1 MPNASTTESLHARA
15 VSLAGTQWAHT
26 PLLRFLPED
35 PREDAVAL
43 VWLGFRCQMVGW
55 GRAAA
60 WKGSGVH
67 AIGEA
72 GAWWDRLRAASSVSV
87 DVHGPHSK
95 DRDSGE
101 RTSRAP
107 LSGDSL
113 SGDSLSGDSPSAE
126 AASHLER
133 ALPSFPI
140 AFGSFGFSART
151 ESTLIVPSFLLID
164 TPEGRWAV
172 SISSSSPMPDPL
184 EVLASTTP
192 TSPRPPRGL
201 RTDVGRMTQREWR
214 ASVEAL
220 AARLRAG
227 DASKAVMTRDML
239 VRADSAI
246 TAHYLLE
253 RLDSLY
259 PQTWRF
265 CVDSLIGASP
275 EMLGSAADGVLH
287 SRVLAGTSPAGR
299 GAELLES
306 EKNLREHTLAVE
318 SVASALRPIVDDLQ
332 VPETPFILDLPNVA
346 HLASDVQA
354 RLGELSLLE
363 AVAALHPTAAVCGT
377 PRDLALELLEEHER
391 TERGRYSGPVGWVD
405 ANGEGE
411 FCIAL
416 RCGALEEEGRA
427 LRIFAGGGIMPD
439 SDPGEELAETR
450 RKMAPLLDAL
460 GVDATA

>member
-35 PREDAVAL
+35 PREDAAAL
-43 VWLGFRCQMVGW
+43 AWLGFRCQMVGW

-60 WKGSGVH
+60 WKGSGAH

-72 GAWWDRLRAASSVSV
+72 GAWWDRLRTASSVSV

-95 DRDSGE
+95 DRELGK

-107 LSGDSL
+107 
-113 SGDSLSGDSPSAE
+113 LSGDSPSAE

-172 SISSSSPMPDPL
+172 SISSSSPVPDPL
-184 EVLASTTP
+184 EVLKSTTP

>member
-43 VWLGFRCQMVGW
+43 AWLGFRCQMVGW

-60 WKGSGVH
+60 WKGSGAH

-72 GAWWDRLRAASSVSV
+72 GAWWDRLRTASSVSV

-95 DRDSGE
+95 DRELGK

-107 LSGDSL
+107 
-113 SGDSLSGDSPSAE
+113 LSGDSPSAE

-172 SISSSSPMPDPL
+172 SISSSSPVPDPL
-184 EVLASTTP
+184 EVLKSTTP

>member
-15 VSLAGTQWAHT
+15 VSLAGTQWADT
-26 PLLRFLPED
+26 PLLHFLPED
-35 PREDAVAL
+35 PREDTVAL
-43 VWLGFRCQMVGW
+43 AWLGFRCQMVGW

-87 DVHGPHSK
+87 DVQGPHSK
-95 DRDSGE
+95 DRELGK
-101 RTSRAP
+101 RASRAP

-113 SGDSLSGDSPSAE
+113 SGEG
-126 AASHLER
+126 ASHLER
-133 ALPSFPI
+133 TLPSFPI

-172 SISSSSPMPDPL
+172 SISSSSPVPDPL
-184 EVLASTTP
+184 EVLDSTTP
-192 TSPRPPRGL
+192 TPPRPPRGL

-265 CVDSLIGASP
+265 WVPQPMASCI
-275 EMLGSAADGVLH
+275 LGSLRAPLPLGGVPSFW
-287 SRVLAGTSPAGR
+287 SRRRICASMRSQSSPWPQRCAR
-299 GAELLES
+299 S
-306 EKNLREHTLAVE
+306 SRNCRCP
-318 SVASALRPIVDDLQ
+318 RPPSSWIFLM
-332 VPETPFILDLPNVA
+332 
-346 HLASDVQA
+346 
-354 RLGELSLLE
+354 
-363 AVAALHPTAAVCGT
+363 
-377 PRDLALELLEEHER
+377 
-391 TERGRYSGPVGWVD
+391 
-405 ANGEGE
+405 
-411 FCIAL
+411 
-416 RCGALEEEGRA
+416 
-427 LRIFAGGGIMPD
+427 LRIWRAMFKP
-439 SDPGEELAETR
+439 
-450 RKMAPLLDAL
+450 
-460 GVDATA
+460 V

>member
-15 VSLAGTQWAHT
+15 VSLAGTQWADT
-26 PLLRFLPED
+26 PPLHFLPED

-43 VWLGFRCQMVGW
+43 AWLGFRCQMVGW

-72 GAWWDRLRAASSVSV
+72 GAWWDRLRAASSVSM

-95 DRDSGE
+95 DRELDE
-101 RTSRAP
+101 RASRAP
-107 LSGDSL
+107 LSGDSPL
-113 SGDSLSGDSPSAE
+113 AE
-126 AASHLER
+126 EASHLER

-172 SISSSSPMPDPL
+172 SISSSSPVPDPL
-184 EVLASTTP
+184 EVLNSTTP
-192 TSPRPPRGL
+192 TSPKPPRGL

-246 TAHYLLE
+246 TARYLLE

-275 EMLGSAADGVLH
+275 EMLGSTADGVLH

-306 EKNLREHTLAVE
+306 EKNLREHALAVE
-318 SVASALRPIVDDLQ
+318 SVASALRPIVQELQ
-332 VPETPFILDLPNVA
+332 VPEAPFILDLPNVA

>member
-15 VSLAGTQWAHT
+15 VSLAGTQWADT

-43 VWLGFRCQMVGW
+43 AWLGFRCQMVGW

-95 DRDSGE
+95 DRELDE
-101 RTSRAP
+101 RASRAP
-107 LSGDSL
+107 
-113 SGDSLSGDSPSAE
+113 LSGDSPSAE

-133 ALPSFPI
+133 TLPSFPL

-172 SISSSSPMPDPL
+172 SISSSSPVPDPL
-184 EVLASTTP
+184 EVLKSTTP

-246 TAHYLLE
+246 TARYLLE

-306 EKNLREHTLAVE
+306 EKNLREHALAVE
-318 SVASALRPIVDDLQ
+318 SVASALRPIVQELQ
-332 VPETPFILDLPNVA
+332 VPEAPFILDLPNVA

>member
-43 VWLGFRCQMVGW
+43 AWLGFRCQMVGW
-55 GRAAA
+55 GRAAV

-95 DRDSGE
+95 DRELDE
-101 RTSRAP
+101 RASRAP

-133 ALPSFPI
+133 TLPSFPI

-172 SISSSSPMPDPL
+172 SISSSSPVLDPL
-184 EVLASTTP
+184 EVLDSTTP
-192 TSPRPPRGL
+192 SSPRPPRGL

-246 TAHYLLE
+246 TARYLLE

-306 EKNLREHTLAVE
+306 EKNLREHALAVE
-318 SVASALRPIVDDLQ
+318 SVASALRPIVQELQ
-332 VPETPFILDLPNVA
+332 VPEAPFILDLPNVA

-439 SDPGEELAETR
+439 SDPEEELAETR

>member
-35 PREDAVAL
+35 PREDAAAL
-43 VWLGFRCQMVGW
+43 AWLGFRCQMVGW

-60 WKGSGVH
+60 WKGSGAH

-72 GAWWDRLRAASSVSV
+72 GAWWDRLRTASSVSV

-95 DRDSGE
+95 DRELGK

-107 LSGDSL
+107 
-113 SGDSLSGDSPSAE
+113 LSGDSPSAE

-172 SISSSSPMPDPL
+172 SISSSSPVPDPL
-184 EVLASTTP
+184 EVLKSTTP

-391 TERGRYSGPVGWVD
+391 TERGRYSGPVGGVD